1 MQVVFIGIISVDK
14 QNISF
19 SMKTKDE
26 LCRVPINRN
35 CCAVAEL
42 YGMVLYANIFNLKQ
56 IRIRTELASVA
67 KRASM
72 LIEKVLGVQL
82 EVQNIGHRLVLQI
95 DDSRLIEKIMT
106 TFGYDAKPYISYPLN
121 RNMVEQDCC
130 AAAFLRGIFLISG
143 SVAPPDKKSH
153 LEIKC
158 SHMTLCRQVIS
169 LMLDLGMSPKMLSR
183 QTTGIIYFKD
193 TASIEDFLTRMGASL
208 SAMEIMEAKVEKN
221 LRNNINRQVNCE
233 TSNLVKTTDASA
245 KQIAAIEKAL
255 LIGGIEIFPENLRE
269 TVDLRVAN
277 PASSLAELAE
287 MFQSPMTKSGLSH
300 RLRKIMQI
308 TQRLEQSQAGKE

>member
-1 MQVVFIGIISVDK
+1 MDK

-19 SMKTKDE
+19 SVKAKEE
-26 LCRVPINRN
+26 LCRVPINKN

-42 YGMVLYANIFNLKQ
+42 YGIFLYANTFDLKQ
-56 IRIRTELASVA
+56 IRIKTELTSVA
-67 KRASM
+67 KRITM
-72 LIEKVLGVQL
+72 LIEKVFNVHI
-82 EVQNIGHRLVLQI
+82 EIKNIGQRLVI
-95 DDSRLIEKIMT
+95 EINDDKLLEKIMT
-106 TFGYDAKPYISYPLN
+106 EFGYDTKPYISCPLN

-130 AAAFLRGIFLISG
+130 AASFLRGVFLISG
-143 SVAPPDKKSH
+143 SVASPDKKSH

-158 SHMTLCRQVIS
+158 SHIALCRQVIS
-169 LMLDLGMSPKMLSR
+169 LMLDLGIEPKMLTR
-183 QTTGIIYFKD
+183 QTSGVIYLKG
-193 TASIEDFLTRMGASL
+193 TAAIEDFLTRMGACL
-208 SAMEIMEAKVEKN
+208 CAMEIMEAKVEKN

-277 PASSLAELAE
+277 PASSLSELAL
-287 MFQSPMTKSGLSH
+287 MFDKPMTKSGLSH

-308 TQRLEQSQAGKE
+308 SQRLEQKGKE